1 MKSSN
6 SDLEE
11 LNCWWVWMLLD
22 EIWIRFFTQPACW
35 QNSAVIFEKSY
46 IPHMTSFLAEIWS
59 VYITLSHESN
69 KIEFAS
75 IGLLQLQ
82 IFKLEWPK
90 VNTGRLRD
98 LTLKAAISM
107 LFLILFS
114 CLIFPEIY
122 GCQLFNDTGITSFQP
137 LELTL
142 CTKHRLEVKSANYLQ
157 FTPFCIF
164 HPKMPS
170 KHIKKNIKAFYI

>member
-1 MKSSN
+1 
-6 SDLEE
+6 
-11 LNCWWVWMLLD
+11 MLQNV
-22 EIWIRFFTQPACW
+22 IWTRFFTKPICW
-35 QNSAVIFEKSY
+35 QNSVVIFEKSY
-46 IPHMTSFLAEIWS
+46 LPHMTSFFAAIWS
-59 VYITLSHESN
+59 VYRPLIQES
-69 KIEFAS
+69 KTIYFAS
-75 IGLLQLQ
+75 IGLRYLQ

-98 LTLKAAISM
+98 LTLKNAISM

-114 CLIFPEIY
+114 CLRCPERY
-122 GCQLFNDTGITSFQP
+122 GCYLFNSTGITSFQP

-142 CTKHRLEVKSANYLQ
+142 CTKHRLKVKSLNYLQ

-170 KHIKKNIKAFYI
+170 KHKTKNIKPLYI